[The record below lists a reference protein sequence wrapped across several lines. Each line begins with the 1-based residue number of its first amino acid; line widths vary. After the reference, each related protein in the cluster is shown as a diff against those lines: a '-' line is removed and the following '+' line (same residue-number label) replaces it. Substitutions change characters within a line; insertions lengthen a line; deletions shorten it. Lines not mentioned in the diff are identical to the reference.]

1 MPSKTPKQRR
11 LMGAA
16 LAVKR
21 GESKGFPEAKKV
33 AGSMSEKK
41 LEDFARNKPK
51 KKKK

>member
-16 LAVKR
+16 LSVKR

-33 AGSMSEKK
+33 AGSMTEKQ
-41 LEDFARNKPK
+41 LEDFARKPK
-51 KKKK
+51 KSRK